1 MLGSMFGGG
10 GGGGGGGFGADS
22 GGGTFAADGGGGGDF
37 DAQIAS
43 QGQTTPPK
51 KASQHAD
58 VSEPCSVTGFR
69 RFPPRAARGGH
80 RIAHSAA
87 HHAEGGEVGAIE
99 SGEDL
104 IVQEMSRK
112 GSQALPQGRRAIP
125 LLEHEHAARSPVR
138 AFEDTAHRISRFG
151 ASIRASRHAWG
162 ARAARSAR
170 SEISRRAFRE
180 KRFFF
185 IPPRMSAGRLLF
197 KIQKSHDRA
206 ASSRISSPHGTRAHP
221 RRSRRESA
229 PRRDG

>member
-37 DAQIAS
+37 DAKIAS

-162 ARAARSAR
+162 ARAARSAKLR
-170 SEISRRAFRE
+170 SRVSSIPRK
-180 KRFFF
+180 KRFIF
-185 IPPRMSAGRLLF
+185 IGRLGSWANASKF
-197 KIQKSHDRA
+197 KKATIA
-206 ASSRISSPHGTRAHP
+206 LSSRISSPHGTRAHP

>member
-1 MLGSMFGGG
+1 MPP
-10 GGGGGGGFGADS
+10 
-22 GGGTFAADGGGGGDF
+22 AAVIVQPLEQF
-37 DAQIAS
+37 EVPPRRRLDAKIAS
-43 QGQTTPPK
+43 QGQTTLPK

-125 LLEHEHAARSPVR
+125 RLEPEHAAHSLAR
-138 AFEDTAHRISRFG
+138 ALDYAAHQIRRLG
-151 ASIRASRHAWG
+151 ASIRLIDTRP
-162 ARAARSAR
+162 ARGEEWHD
-170 SEISRRAFRE
+170 EICV
-180 KRFFF
+180 
-185 IPPRMSAGRLLF
+185 
-197 KIQKSHDRA
+197 
-206 ASSRISSPHGTRAHP
+206 
-221 RRSRRESA
+221 
-229 PRRDG
+229 

>member
-1 MLGSMFGGG
+1 MRNPHVPP
-10 GGGGGGGFGADS
+10 
-22 GGGTFAADGGGGGDF
+22 AAVIVQPLEQF
-37 DAQIAS
+37 EVPPRRRLDAKIAS
-43 QGQTTPPK
+43 QDQTTPPK

-125 LLEHEHAARSPVR
+125 LLEPEHAARSPVR

-162 ARAARSAR
+162 ARAARSAKLR
-170 SEISRRAFRE
+170 SRVEPSE
-180 KRFFF
+180 KSVFFSSH
-185 IPPRMSAGRLLF
+185 PDGRSDRPGVCF

>member
-1 MLGSMFGGG
+1 MRNPHVPP
-10 GGGGGGGFGADS
+10 
-22 GGGTFAADGGGGGDF
+22 AAVIVEPDEQF
-37 DAQIAS
+37 EVPPRRRRDAKITS

-58 VSEPCSVTGFR
+58 VSEPCSVTGFL

-125 LLEHEHAARSPVR
+125 VLEPEHAARSPVR

-162 ARAARSAR
+162 ARAA
-170 SEISRRAFRE
+170 
-180 KRFFF
+180 
-185 IPPRMSAGRLLF
+185 MSAKLRSRVEPSEKSVFFSSHPDGRSGVCF

>member
-1 MLGSMFGGG
+1 MRNLHVPP
-10 GGGGGGGFGADS
+10 
-22 GGGTFAADGGGGGDF
+22 AAVIVQPLEQFEVPPIRRLDT
-37 DAQIAS
+37 QIAS

-125 LLEHEHAARSPVR
+125 LLEPEHAARSPVR
-138 AFEDTAHRISRFG
+138 AFDDTAHRISRFG

-162 ARAARSAR
+162 ARAARSAKLR
-170 SEISRRAFRE
+170 SRVEPSE
-180 KRFFF
+180 KSVFFSSH
-185 IPPRMSAGRLLF
+185 PDGRPTIWVPGVCF